1 MAMSSRLGLGKLA
14 GPALVALAVV
24 AVQVG
29 ASFSGTDVFLPSVG
43 RGSGSGGSEWYTTVW
58 LNNPG
63 TTAATANVYLLERNQ
78 VNLVAPA
85 YTLPLHPGETVRV
98 DNVVA
103 QWFHR
108 EAFGALRVV
117 STDRLVVSSRIYSQ
131 TGERKDSVG
140 QFFAGIPASFA
151 IGTAQRTDLLGVFQ
165 VQPASTSDFRYNFGF
180 VETTGGTATVQVE
193 VKDPAGVSLA
203 VRVYEVRPLEQ
214 KQYQFKDEF
223 PSLSTQNARLSILV
237 TAGTGK
243 ILAFGSGIANGST
256 DPSTFE
262 MGFRDELLAEGVPGG
277 SITGVTAGQGLV
289 GGGTNGVVTLDV
301 GAGVGLTADGDTVSL
316 ADGGVGTAKLAALAV
331 GTSKLADGAV
341 TSAKLGDAA
350 VTSAKLAAGA
360 VTSASIADGSIEGAD
375 VRTSTSLKIQKLEV
389 GGAASGATLGVFSQ
403 SDGVGVDARSSA
415 SAGVVGVSGG
425 AGGVT
430 PGLTGVLG
438 VTTFSTGSGVR
449 GESSAGIGVRGVSGS
464 AYGVHG
470 STSTG
475 AAGVYGSATDKVG
488 VSGEAQSGIGV
499 LAKSASGPALAA
511 QSTSASAVVAVTSGA
526 GRENAAVR
534 ASGGGA
540 GMAGYFTTSSS
551 GSPSLMVVNDGIG
564 DALQIQGNGGLLIK
578 AVNHS
583 ESDTKFKVDYAGNV
597 KADGNFTSPAADLAE
612 LLPAM
617 GSLEPG
623 DVLTIAPDGR
633 LVRSGAPYQ
642 RNVAGVYSTRPAFLG
657 GDQDDGAR
665 GLVPLA
671 IAGVVPVKA
680 SAENGPIG
688 AGDRLTT
695 STTPGHAMRAADDAP
710 AGTVLG
716 KALAGLESGTGIIR
730 ALVMLQ

>member
-1 MAMSSRLGLGKLA
+1 MAMSSRLGHGKA
-14 GPALVALAVV
+14 AVVALVALAV
-24 AVQVG
+24 AAAQAG

-43 RGSGSGGSEWYTTVW
+43 RGGGSGGSEWYTTVW
-58 LNNPG
+58 LHNPG
-63 TTAATANVYLLERNQ
+63 TTAATASVYLLERNQ

-85 YTLPLHPGETVRV
+85 YTLPLQAGETVRV

-117 STDRLVVSSRIYSQ
+117 STARLVVSSRIYSQ

-151 IGTAQRTDLLGVFQ
+151 IGATQRTDLLGVFQ
-165 VQPASTSDFRYNFGF
+165 VQPASGSDFRYNFGF
-180 VETTGGTATVQVE
+180 VETTGGTTTVQVE

-203 VRVYEVRPLEQ
+203 TRVYEVRPLEQ

-223 PSLSTQNARLSILV
+223 PGLSTQNARLSVLV
-237 TAGTGK
+237 IAGTGK
-243 ILAFGSGIANGST
+243 IVAFGSGIANGST

-262 MGFRDELLAEGVPGG
+262 MGFRDELLAEGAPGG

-301 GAGVGLTADGDTVSL
+301 GAGAGLTADGDTVSL

-350 VTSAKLAAGA
+350 VTSAKLADGAITAAKLAAGA
-360 VTSASIADGSIEGAD
+360 VTSASIVDGSIEGAD
-375 VRTSTSLKIQKLEV
+375 VRPSTSLKIQKLEA
-389 GGAASGATLGVFSQ
+389 GGAASAATLGVFSQ

-425 AGGVT
+425 AGSIT
-430 PGLTGVLG
+430 PGLTGVFG
-438 VTTFSTGSGVR
+438 VTTSSTGAGVR

-470 STSTG
+470 STSSG

-499 LAKSASGPALAA
+499 LAKSTSGPALAA
-511 QSTSASAVVAVTSGA
+511 QSTSGSAVVAVTSGA

-534 ASGGGA
+534 ASGGGS
-540 GMAGYFTTSSS
+540 GTAGYFTTSSS
-551 GSPSLMVVNDGIG
+551 GSPSVMVTNDGIG

-612 LLPAM
+612 LLPAT

-623 DVLTIAPDGR
+623 DVLAIARDGS
-633 LVRSGAPYQ
+633 LARSGAPYQ
-642 RNVAGVYSTRPAFLG
+642 RNVAGVYSTKPAFLG
-657 GDQDDGAR
+657 GDPDDGTP

-680 SAENGPIG
+680 SAENGPIVP
-688 AGDRLTT
+688 GDRPWAI
-695 STTPGHAMRAADDAP
+695 SE
-710 AGTVLG
+710 VY
-716 KALAGLESGTGIIR
+716 
-730 ALVMLQ
+730 LQ